1 MGFQYK
7 RIGSAPTDAHD
18 GGVFDKFSNYQLEK
32 QGQIYNHVEIP
43 PEGHTATGGTV
54 GDYMTQVEIII
65 EFIFFQN
72 LELLRY
78 HHFQTLMLLL

>member
-32 QGQIYNHVEIP
+32 QGQIYNHVAVSYT
-43 PEGHTATGGTV
+43 H
-54 GDYMTQVEIII
+54 
-65 EFIFFQN
+65 
-72 LELLRY
+72 L
-78 HHFQTLMLLL
+78 TLPTKRIV